1 MNHALAIADRIV
13 YRGTTTADLRMT
25 LPHAMV
31 LFDNPSDLAIAAFPC
46 QIYTYL
52 ARLLPTETMQRLR
65 LPYNNPRD
73 WWIELQRIATEVG
86 AKKNFTLKSKPVTS
100 LKQPTGVIM
109 GKKKARLDKTK
120 KIKKLVEENPRSIG
134 SGGFKSWA
142 LLKPNMTVE
151 EYLQLGGRAQDLQ
164 WDLKKKYVELV

>member
-1 MNHALAIADRIV
+1 
-13 YRGTTTADLRMT
+13 
-25 LPHAMV
+25 
-31 LFDNPSDLAIAAFPC
+31 
-46 QIYTYL
+46 
-52 ARLLPTETMQRLR
+52 
-65 LPYNNPRD
+65 
-73 WWIELQRIATEVG
+73 
-86 AKKNFTLKSKPVTS
+86 
-100 LKQPTGVIM
+100 M